1 MTYRKVGTGGPG
13 RAQGRTFPRGRRQ
26 AEADVAGV
34 VLGWSGGKDQQE
46 WLSLQPPRKTPHFP
60 RHMGATSRPWEALGS
75 FWREE
80 E

>member
-34 VLGWSGGKDQQE
+34 VLGWWGGGGQGPAGVAF
-46 WLSLQPPRKTPHFP
+46 SS
-60 RHMGATSRPWEALGS
+60 ATAEDATLPQAHGCY
-75 FWREE
+75 F
-80 E
+80 